1 MASIVHPTPPDG
13 SARRR
18 LTRIV
23 VTGSESTGK
32 TTLAN
37 SIAEHYGVTWIP
49 EFARDYAENKDEPL
63 SADDVGPIAAGQIA
77 REDAAFQTARGVI
90 ILDTDVVSTVVYAE
104 HYYGRVPGW
113 IEQAARERCADL
125 YLLCDTD
132 MPWVADQVRDAQHHR
147 RQVHDLFVQR
157 LAQLAA
163 TFRVVSGTT
172 SPDQRL
178 RRALEHIEDW
188 RQSAQTS
195 FA

>member
-1 MASIVHPTPPDG
+1 MASIVPPTPSDG

-37 SIAEHYGVTWIP
+37 SIAEHYGVAWVP
-49 EFARDYAENKDEPL
+49 EFARDYAEKKDEPL
-63 SADDVGPIAAGQIA
+63 TADDVEPIAAGQIA
-77 REDAAFQTARGVI
+77 REDAAFQSASGVI
-90 ILDTDVVSTVVYAE
+90 VLDTDVVSTIVYAE
-104 HYYGRVPGW
+104 HYYGAVPGW
-113 IEQAARERCADL
+113 IEQAARERLADL
-125 YLLCDTD
+125 YLLCDTGV
-132 MPWVADQVRDAQHHR
+132 PWVADQVRDAQHHR

-163 TFRVVSGTT
+163 TVRVVGGTT

-178 RRALEHIEDW
+178 ERALKHIEDW
-188 RQSAQTS
+188 RQSARTS
-195 FA
+195 VA

>member
-1 MASIVHPTPPDG
+1 MASIVSPAPPGG
-13 SARRR
+13 SGRRG

-37 SIAEHYGVTWIP
+37 SIAEHYAVPWIP

-63 SADDVGPIAAGQIA
+63 TADDVGPIAAGQIA
-77 REDAAFQTARGVI
+77 REDAAFQNASGVV
-90 ILDTDVVSTVVYAE
+90 ILDTDIVSTVVFAE
-104 HYYGRVPGW
+104 HYYGRVPSW
-113 IEQAARERCADL
+113 IEHAAQERLADL

-132 MPWVADQVRDAQHHR
+132 VPWVADQVRDAQHHR
-147 RQVHDLFVQR
+147 RQIHDLFVQR

-163 TFRVVSGTT
+163 TVRVVGGTT
-172 SPDQRL
+172 SPHERL
-178 RRALEHIEDW
+178 KRALEHIEDW
-188 RQSAQTS
+188 RKSARIS